1 MRARLV
7 GVSAAT
13 SVFVFFCFGIVLA
26 QSASQELNLGVQ
38 AFRQAKYEEAAR
50 HFEKAASLDPD
61 NTNAHLYLA
70 TAYAQQYIPGVETAE
85 NNHLAEMAI
94 EQYRQVLDSGEGGST
109 GINSAKGIAYL
120 YLNMKN
126 FDEAKQYYETAS
138 GLDPQD
144 PEPYYSIGVIDWTRC
159 YQPRMEARTKLGLP
173 PDQSLDPSKKDQ
185 KKVCDELRARNESII
200 AEGIEDLNKAIRLKP
215 DYDDAMA
222 YLNLLYREKADIEC
236 DNFTVRA
243 EDLKTAEAWVDK
255 TLAVKKLKEQKVSG
269 TVKSPPDQR

>member
-1 MRARLV
+1 MPGKLFKAGAAV
-7 GVSAAT
+7 TVFGVLWVAPL
-13 SVFVFFCFGIVLA
+13 FA
-26 QSASQELNLGVQ
+26 QTASQELNLGVQ
-38 AFRQAKYEEAAR
+38 AFRQAKYEDAAR
-50 HFEKAASLDPD
+50 HFERAANLDPD

-85 NNHLAEMAI
+85 NNHLAELAI
-94 EQYRQVLDSGEGGST
+94 EQYRRVLDSGEGGST
-109 GINSAKGIAYL
+109 RVNSTKGIAYL

-126 FDEAKQYYETAS
+126 FDEAKQYYEAAS
-138 GLDPQD
+138 GLDPED
-144 PEPYYSIGVIDWTRC
+144 PELYYSIGVIDWTRC
-159 YQPRMEARTKLGLP
+159 YQPRMEARAKLGLP
-173 PDQSLDPSKKDQ
+173 PDQSLDPNKKDQ

-236 DNFTVRA
+236 DNLTVRA